1 MKLFLFNVL
10 LALAWAAVSGSMTFG
25 SLLTGFV
32 IGALVLAV
40 VGQAYG
46 SSHYLQRLRRF
57 VSLMAVFAYEL
68 TRSSLQVAWEAVT
81 PNYSMRPAVIAVPI
95 ELEKDISITVLAN
108 LVSLTPGTLSIDVSS
123 DRKFLYIHAMYA
135 EDAEAVRRSIRDSFE
150 VRVAKV
156 FE

>member
-57 VSLMAVFAYEL
+57 VGLMGVFVWEL
-68 TRSSLQVAWEAVT
+68 LRSSLQVAWEAVT
-81 PNYSMRPAVIAVPI
+81 PNYRMRPAVIAVPI

-108 LVSLTPGTLSIDVSS
+108 LVTLTPGTLSIDVSR

-150 VRVAKV
+150 VRVAEV